1 MPIYRVRPGYRH
13 GARKEYGPGDM
24 VQLTVTEAAGFADK
38 LEYAGP
44 DPDPVPLTPSMS
56 LNDIEGG
63 GVEAFRVN
71 PDNADGGPV
80 GSEIDPWGGLNTAL
94 VRLLRLAG
102 YDTPE
107 AVRAT
112 ADDDLLAVKG
122 IGAKA
127 VALIREKVG

>member
-1 MPIYRVRPGYRH
+1 MPIYRVRPGYRY
-13 GARKEYGPGDM
+13 GARKEHGPGDL
-24 VQLTVTEAAGFADK
+24 VRLTVTEAAGFADK

-44 DPDPVPLTPSMS
+44 DPAPLTPSTS
-56 LNDIEGG
+56 SNDIEDGG
-63 GVEAFRVN
+63 QPAFRVN

-80 GSEIDPWGGLNTAL
+80 GAEGDPWGGLNTAL